1 MISAAHPARNDGATE
16 ECAEYARKSDSNVQL
31 HTLSALRLSSVR
43 APGGAR
49 APGAVHTS
57 SYWARGTHGPR
68 QSSRLNTHTVSSCT
82 VSIPA
87 VWTVA
92 VSARHFIP
100 YTAWGAAHKRPLRLE
115 VRLQQQHCPSHSTT
129 PTPTSHARV
138 GPPSPKCCGCR
149 GFPRPFQRECWAGG
163 RAHSNPARWGA
174 TSWRSKAT
182 PITDRMRSRRYDT
195 PRTFCSH
202 PPTEYR

>member
-1 MISAAHPARNDGATE
+1 MTQDGRCRGASSFTLYTLHRMISAAHPARNDGATE

-43 APGGAR
+43 APGAR

-100 YTAWGAAHKRPLRLE
+100 YTDCL
-115 VRLQQQHCPSHSTT
+115 
-129 PTPTSHARV
+129 
-138 GPPSPKCCGCR
+138 GCR
-149 GFPRPFQRECWAGG
+149 TQASS
-163 RAHSNPARWGA
+163 AA
-174 TSWRSKAT
+174 
-182 PITDRMRSRRYDT
+182 
-195 PRTFCSH
+195 
-202 PPTEYR
+202 